1 MLVYKRE
8 RAHDFHDD
16 CILVGK
22 EENNYVTD
30 TIISYP
36 DKFYEESQ
44 VGYRIGV
51 WVVVKTFRKQ
61 CERRPL

>member
-1 MLVYKRE
+1 MLVYERE

-36 DKFYEESQ
+36 DKFNEESQ
-44 VGYRIGV
+44 TGYCIGV
-51 WVVVKTFRKQ
+51 WVVGKTFRKQ
-61 CERRPL
+61 CEKRPL